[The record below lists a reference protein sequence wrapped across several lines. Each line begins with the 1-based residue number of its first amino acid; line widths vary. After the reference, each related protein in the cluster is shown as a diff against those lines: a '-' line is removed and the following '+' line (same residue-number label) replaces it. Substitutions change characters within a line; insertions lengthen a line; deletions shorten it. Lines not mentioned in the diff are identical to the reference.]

1 MTQVQNTPS
10 LDQVVAWAKAA
21 GKIARDGFLND
32 HKLGYKGA
40 TDIVTEIDHQCEDLI
55 LGGIRD
61 AFPGHAIFSEES
73 GALAGEMENTWYVDP
88 LDGTVNYAHR
98 IPFYVISIAYAHKGE
113 LTLGVVY
120 DPSRD
125 ECYSAERDK
134 GAWLNGEPMRVS
146 TSRDLHKSLL
156 STGFPYHDMSKFDEN
171 LRIFSRLTRE
181 TQGVRRMGCAAL
193 EMCYVA
199 RGLFDGYWEQEINAW
214 DIAASSLIT
223 LEAGGVVTDLLGG
236 ADFFKPPYALVA
248 SGTGLHPLL
257 LESIQKYGLHS

>member
-1 MTQVQNTPS
+1 MTQENNQPT
-10 LDQVVAWAKAA
+10 LDQVIAWAKAA
-21 GKIARDGFLND
+21 GKIALDGFLKD
-32 HKLGYKGA
+32 HKLGSKGS

-55 LGGIRD
+55 LGGIRN

-73 GALAGEMENTWYVDP
+73 GALAGETENTWYVDP

-98 IPFYVISIAYAHKGE
+98 IPLYVISIAYAHQGV

-125 ECYSAERDK
+125 ECYSAERGK

-171 LRIFSRLTRE
+171 LRIFSRLTRGD
-181 TQGVRRMGCAAL
+181 TGGAPHGLRRARDVLCRPRTVRR
-193 EMCYVA
+193 
-199 RGLFDGYWEQEINAW
+199 
-214 DIAASSLIT
+214 
-223 LEAGGVVTDLLGG
+223 LLGAG
-236 ADFFKPPYALVA
+236 DQRL
-248 SGTGLHPLL
+248 GHCRQLTDHPG
-257 LESIQKYGLHS
+257 SRGRRH

>member
-1 MTQVQNTPS
+1 MTQESNQPT
-10 LDQVVAWAKAA
+10 LAQVIDWAKAA
-21 GKIARDGFLND
+21 GKIARDGFLKD
-32 HKLGYKGA
+32 HKLGFKGS

-55 LGGIRD
+55 LGNIRS

-73 GALAGEMENTWYVDP
+73 GSLAGEKENTWYVDP

-98 IPFYVISIAYAHKGE
+98 IPFYVISIAFAHQGE

-125 ECYSAERDK
+125 ECYSAERGK
-134 GAWLNGEPMRVS
+134 GAWLNGEPMHVS
-146 TSRDLHKSLL
+146 ASSDLNSSLL

-223 LEAGGVVTDLLGG
+223 LEAGGIVTDLRGG
-236 ADFFKPPYALVA
+236 VAFFKPPYALVA
-248 SGTGLHPLL
+248 SGPGLHPIL
-257 LESIQKYGLHS
+257 LERIREYAQTD